1 MDEKPLVVA
10 TRRLPQACERR
21 LEASYNFRRGDDAT
35 DFSSDALRD
44 HANGATALIVTPVE
58 RLDAATI
65 EALPETIKI
74 MATFS
79 VGYEHIDIE
88 AAKKKGLRVSN
99 TPGVLTAAT
108 ADLAL
113 FLILAATR
121 RAHEGQAF
129 LRSGAWRGIRPT
141 QLLGTQLA
149 SKNLGIIG
157 MGRIGSAV
165 AERARAFGMSVVYH
179 NRRPAAPRDIAGDA
193 TFVPTLGELLPRCD
207 VLSLHCPL
215 TPETKN
221 ILNAERIAQLP
232 DGAAIVNTARGGLVE
247 DDALIAALES
257 GKLSAAGLDVYA
269 NEPNLDKRYLGMENV
284 FLLPH
289 LGSATVETR
298 TAMGMLA
305 IDSVDAVLE
314 GREPPHPVV

>member
-21 LEASYNFRRGDDAT
+21 LEASYNFRRGDDAA
-35 DFSSDALRD
+35 DYSSDALRD
-44 HANGATALIVTPVE
+44 HAKGAAALIVTPVE

-74 MATFS
+74 IATFS

-113 FLILAATR
+113 LLILAATR

-141 QLLGTQLA
+141 QLLGTQLE

-157 MGRIGSAV
+157 MGRIGGAV
-165 AERARAFGMSVVYH
+165 AARARAFGMNVIYH
-179 NRRPAAPRDIAGDA
+179 NRQPAAPTVASGAKYISKLDD
-193 TFVPTLGELLPRCD
+193 LLSACD

-215 TPETKN
+215 TAETKN
-221 ILNAERIAQLP
+221 ILDAERISQLP
-232 DGAAIVNTARGGLVE
+232 DGAVVVNTARGPLVN
-247 DDALIAALES
+247 DNALIAALES
-257 GKLSAAGLDVYA
+257 GKISAAGLDVYA
-269 NEPNLDKRYLGMENV
+269 NEPDLDQRYLGMENV

-305 IDSVDAVLE
+305 IDCVDAVLE
-314 GREPPHPVV
+314 GREPPHPVA